1 MNLKLGSFLL
11 IIISALTVLGA
22 QPAKVYFITPQDK
35 ETVTKTFKVKF
46 AQKGLQVKPAGED
59 MKNKKSGHF
68 HIIVDGT
75 FIPEGMVIPADEK
88 HIHYGKAQME
98 TELTLT
104 PGQHTLT
111 LQFADGAHISSGEK
125 LSQTITVNVR

>member
-1 MNLKLGSFLL
+1 MFKKVVSFVILT
-11 IIISALTVLGA
+11 IALSSVQAAT
-22 QPAKVYFITPQDK
+22 AKIYFVSPK
-35 ETVTKTFKVKF
+35 NNETVTKNFKVKF
-46 AQKGLQVKPAGED
+46 AQKGLKVKPAGED
-59 MKNKKSGHF
+59 MENKTAGHF
-68 HIIVDGT
+68 HVIVDGT
-75 FIPEGMVIPADEK
+75 FIPEGIVIPADDK

-111 LQFADGAHISSGEK
+111 LQFADGAHRSSGEK

>member
-1 MNLKLGSFLL
+1 MFKKLVSFVVL
-11 IIISALTVLGA
+11 ILALSTVQA
-22 QPAKVYFITPQDK
+22 APAKVYFISPK
-35 ETVTKTFKVKF
+35 NNETVSKTFKAKF
-46 AQKGLQVKPAGED
+46 AQKGLLVKPAGED
-59 MKNKKSGHF
+59 MENKKAGHY

-75 FIPEGMVIPADEK
+75 FIPEGTVIPADDK

-104 PGQHTLT
+104 PGKHTLT
-111 LQFADGAHISSGEK
+111 LQFADGAHRSSGEK